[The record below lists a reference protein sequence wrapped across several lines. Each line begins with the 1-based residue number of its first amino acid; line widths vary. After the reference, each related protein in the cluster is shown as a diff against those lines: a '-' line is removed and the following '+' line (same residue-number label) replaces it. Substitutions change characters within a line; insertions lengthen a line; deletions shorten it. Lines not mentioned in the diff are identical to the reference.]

1 MVDVTVVG
9 SGPNGLVAAVIAA
22 RAGLSVRVLEAA
34 PTIGGGVRTA
44 ELTLPGF
51 RHDVCSAVHP
61 AGLASPVFRKLGL
74 LDGPHAPEWIV
85 PEASYAHPLPGGRAG
100 IAWRD
105 LERTVDGLGADGPAW
120 RRLIAPLLARQ
131 RGVVDFTGGQLLR
144 VPRDPIAVFRYG
156 MRALEQGSGAWNA
169 RFSGDIAPAL
179 FTGVAAHAAGG
190 MPSLATAGAA
200 LLLAMHAHGVGWG
213 FPKGGSQAIADA
225 LAAELVDRGGEI
237 VTDAPVDTLDAVTAD
252 SRAVLLDT
260 SPDLL
265 LTADLP
271 ARYERALRR
280 YRYGT
285 GVAKVDFALSGPVP
299 WANPAV
305 ALAPTVH
312 VGGSRREMA
321 AAENAVVRGMQPG
334 LNPTIAGG
342 GAPRHPYVLV
352 TQPSIVDPTRAPA
365 GKHVLWAYTH
375 VPAGSTQDATEAVT
389 AAIERFAPGFRD
401 VVLASAASSAAE
413 IGAYNRNYVGGDIY
427 AGALSMV
434 QFVKRPVVS
443 TAPWRTPVEGVYLC
457 SSATPPGPAVH
468 GMNGWWAAK
477 LALRERF
484 GVA

>member
-74 LDGPHAPEWIV
+74 FDGPHAPEWIV

-105 LERTVDGLGADGPAW
+105 LDRTVEGLGVDGPAW

-144 VPRDPIAVFRYG
+144 VPRDPIAAFRFG
-156 MRALEQGSGAWNA
+156 LRALEQGSGAWNA
-169 RFSGDIAPAL
+169 RFSGDVAPAL

-213 FPKGGSQAIADA
+213 LPKGGSQTIADA
-225 LAAELVDRGGEI
+225 LAAELVERGVEI
-237 VTDAPVDTLDAVTAD
+237 VTDAPVDTLGAVTAD

-271 ARYERALRR
+271 PRYERALRR

-299 WANPAV
+299 WANPMV

-352 TQPSIVDPTRAPA
+352 TQPSVVDPTRAPA

-375 VPAGSTQDATEAVT
+375 VPAGSMQDATEAVT

-443 TAPWRTPVEGVYLC
+443 TAPWRTPVDGVYLC
-457 SSATPPGPAVH
+457 SSATPPGPSVH

>member
-1 MVDVTVVG
+1 M
-9 SGPNGLVAAVIAA
+9 
-22 RAGLSVRVLEAA
+22 
-34 PTIGGGVRTA
+34 
-44 ELTLPGF
+44 
-51 RHDVCSAVHP
+51 
-61 AGLASPVFRKLGL
+61 
-74 LDGPHAPEWIV
+74 
-85 PEASYAHPLPGGRAG
+85 
-100 IAWRD
+100 
-105 LERTVDGLGADGPAW
+105 
-120 RRLIAPLLARQ
+120 
-131 RGVVDFTGGQLLR
+131 
-144 VPRDPIAVFRYG
+144 
-156 MRALEQGSGAWNA
+156 
-169 RFSGDIAPAL
+169 
-179 FTGVAAHAAGG
+179 
-190 MPSLATAGAA
+190 
-200 LLLAMHAHGVGWG
+200 
-213 FPKGGSQAIADA
+213 
-225 LAAELVDRGGEI
+225 
-237 VTDAPVDTLDAVTAD
+237 TDAPVDTLDAVTAD

-271 ARYERALRR
+271 PRYERALRR

-352 TQPSIVDPTRAPA
+352 TQPSVVDPTRAPA

-457 SSATPPGPAVH
+457 SSATPPGPSVH